1 MKRTPQL
8 QFVYDDT
15 LDNALRIEKAM
26 KREAQ
31 VLGEE
36 PHEIPMP
43 GVEPVETPGVQAE
56 DGGDLEARDEVSDG
70 PTERG
75 C

>member
-8 QFVYDDT
+8 QFFYDDT
-15 LDNALRIEKAM
+15 LDNALRLERAL

-36 PHEIPMP
+36 AHEIPVP
-43 GVEPVETPGVQAE
+43 GMDTEADE
-56 DGGDLEARDEVSDG
+56 DAS
-70 PTERG
+70 
-75 C
+75 